1 MSRFT
6 IRFQTPVGTSLDAT
20 DRYFRQIES
29 FLMSRPE
36 VTLFAG
42 SVGGGSDVNSGQ
54 AYVNMKEPRR
64 AAGRPEDAGGG

>member
-6 IRFQTPVGTSLDAT
+6 LRFQTPVGTSLDAT

-29 FLMSRPE
+29 YMMARGE

-42 SVGGGSDVNSGQ
+42 SVGGGSDVNSG
-54 AYVNMKEPRR
+54 
-64 AAGRPEDAGGG
+64 